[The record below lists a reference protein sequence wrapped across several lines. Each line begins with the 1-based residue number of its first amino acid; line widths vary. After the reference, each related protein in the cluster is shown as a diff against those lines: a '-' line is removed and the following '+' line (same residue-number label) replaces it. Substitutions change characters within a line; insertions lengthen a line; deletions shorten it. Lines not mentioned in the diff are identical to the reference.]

1 MKTIVLCG
9 GGTAGH
15 VMPLVALIPYLKRS
29 FDRIVYFSSGK
40 EIEKKLMNDDCLQI
54 VQIKPPA
61 FKRSLSPENF
71 LIPFRLSKA
80 VRESKKRLAEV
91 KADVVFSKGGYCAL
105 PVCLAAKSMKI
116 PYFCHESDL
125 TLGLA
130 NKLTYKKAEKL
141 MTVFPETAF
150 RYGGVCVGAPVR
162 ETFGSI
168 SQKDAKKKL
177 KVPNDKPLLLV
188 TGGSQGS
195 ATINGA
201 VWKNLD
207 ALTER
212 FYVVH
217 LCGKGNKPADKSIN
231 GYFAYEFADMNV
243 CLSACDLVLSRGG
256 SNTLFEIAYCKKP
269 ALIAPLKKG
278 SRGDQKKNALYFVE
292 KGAMRICNEDELA
305 ERIVPLLS
313 SLYNDRAVIVENA
326 SRLAVENGTKNIAE
340 ILCSF
345 RLKSKR

>member
-1 MKTIVLCG
+1 
-9 GGTAGH
+9 
-15 VMPLVALIPYLKRS
+15 MPLVALIPYLKKS

-40 EIEKKLMNDDCLQI
+40 EIEKKLMNDDCLKI
-54 VQIKPPA
+54 VRIKPPA
-61 FKRSLSPENF
+61 FKRSLSPENL

-80 VRESKKRLAEV
+80 VGESKKRLAELN
-91 KADVVFSKGGYCAL
+91 ADVVFSKGGYCAL
-105 PVCLAAKSMKI
+105 PVCLAAKSLKI

-130 NKLTYKKAEKL
+130 NKLTYRKAEKL

-150 RYGGVCVGAPVR
+150 RYGGVCVGAPVCD
-162 ETFGSI
+162 TFGSL
-168 SQKDAKKKL
+168 SQKDAKRKL
-177 KVPNDKPLLLV
+177 GVTDDKPLLLV

-195 ATINGA
+195 ATINAA

-207 ALTER
+207 ALTKH

-217 LCGKGNKPADKSIN
+217 LCGKGNKPTDKPVN
-231 GYFAYEFADMNV
+231 DYFAYEFADMNV
-243 CLSACDLVLSRGG
+243 CLSACDIVLSRGG

-278 SRGDQKKNALYFVE
+278 SRGDQKKNAMYFVE
-292 KGAMRICNEDELA
+292 KGAMRICDESELDK
-305 ERIVPLLS
+305 RIVPLL
-313 SLYNDRAVIVENA
+313 LNIFRDREILAGNA
-326 SRLAVENGTKNIAE
+326 SRTAVGNGTKNIAE

-345 RLKSKR
+345 KLNPRS